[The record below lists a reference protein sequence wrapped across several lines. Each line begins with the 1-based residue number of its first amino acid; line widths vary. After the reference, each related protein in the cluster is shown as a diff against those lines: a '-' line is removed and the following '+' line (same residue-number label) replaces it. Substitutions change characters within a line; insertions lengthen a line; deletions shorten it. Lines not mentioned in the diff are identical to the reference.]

1 MTRVISNDDMAN
13 VRQSLAQ
20 AGIYFDKLY
29 INQVAKSTTMI
40 AVKYFYL
47 FRLISIVIL
56 LYKHRMTKKKNHIT
70 IFGINYS
77 ADQVSFWMGNNLQWE
92 HKQVINTTNF
102 Y

>member
-29 INQVAKSTTMI
+29 INQVVKPTIMIST
-40 AVKYFYL
+40 KYFNF
-47 FRLISIVIL
+47 FRLILIATL

-77 ADQVSFWMGNNLQWE
+77 VDQVNFKMANNHPLE
-92 HKQVINTTNF
+92 HKQVNTTDS